1 MMPEKERSSRTT
13 EVKRAAWAVAVS
25 ARGAKSATAMRG
37 SCVLPR
43 PVPVRNQSWA
53 KAVGEKNRLKRST
66 KETNRTVFFA
76 DNGASRTVRA
86 HINTLNQL
94 DAFWRRKIW
103 KDIRDQAGDEMKE
116 VKKREEKRKD

>member
-1 MMPEKERSSRTT
+1 M
-13 EVKRAAWAVAVS
+13 
-25 ARGAKSATAMRG
+25 
-37 SCVLPR
+37 
-43 PVPVRNQSWA
+43 RNQSWA